1 VRSENTAALRFILQ
15 DDIYLLQSDK
25 VAVTQAPKIPIGDVK
40 AEPVIENKEVT
51 SSPSITPVPEPVTA
65 TASATATPT
74 PPEPPAATPQIT
86 VTETPAVQFNYMG
99 GNKKRFLIITHYPT
113 EDYIAADHLAALQN
127 ILNRKGY
134 GMDDVAILNKA
145 TAAATAVTD
154 LVNYF
159 KPEKLLILGEAAVPA
174 GMGVPPLNQPKKMKN
189 GVLLHSFSFDEMM
202 SSTDNKKAFWEQM
215 KNL

>member
-1 VRSENTAALRFILQ
+1 MRSENTAALRFILQ

-25 VAVTQAPKIPIGDVK
+25 AAVSQAP
-40 AEPVIENKEVT
+40 E
-51 SSPSITPVPEPVTA
+51 TPVETISPTVVIPTA
-65 TASATATPT
+65 TTTATL
-74 PPEPPAATPQIT
+74 PEPPAATPQIT

-113 EDYIAADHLAALQN
+113 EEFIAADHLAALQN
-127 ILNRKGY
+127 ILKRKDY
-134 GMDDVAILNKA
+134 DMDDVAILNIA
-145 TAAATAVTD
+145 TSAVTAVTD

-159 KPEKLLILGEAAVPA
+159 KPEKLLILGEAAVPG

>member
-1 VRSENTAALRFILQ
+1 VRSENPAALRFILQ

-25 VAVTQAPKIPIGDVK
+25 VAVSQAPQIPVGDVN
-40 AEPVIENKEVT
+40 AEPVIENKEIT
-51 SSPSITPVPEPVTA
+51 LSPSIIPISEPVTA
-65 TASATATPT
+65 TASVTPT
-74 PPEPPAATPQIT
+74 EPPAATPQIT
-86 VTETPAVQFNYMG
+86 LTETPAVQFNYMG

-113 EDYIAADHLAALQN
+113 EDFIAADHLAALQN

-159 KPEKLLILGEAAVPA
+159 KPEKLLILGAAAVPA

-202 SSTDNKKAFWEQM
+202 TSTDNKKAFWEQM

>member
-1 VRSENTAALRFILQ
+1 VRSENPAALRFILQ

-25 VAVTQAPKIPIGDVK
+25 VAVSQVPQIPVGDVN
-40 AEPVIENKEVT
+40 AEPVIENKEIT
-51 SSPSITPVPEPVTA
+51 LSPSIIPISEPVTA
-65 TASATATPT
+65 TASVTPT
-74 PPEPPAATPQIT
+74 EPPAATPQIT
-86 VTETPAVQFNYMG
+86 LTETPAVQFNYMG

-113 EDYIAADHLAALQN
+113 EDFIAADHLAALQN

-159 KPEKLLILGEAAVPA
+159 KPEKLLILGAAAVPA

-202 SSTDNKKAFWEQM
+202 TSTDNKKAFWEQM